1 MVVPEVGVEPT
12 RCLGGGFS
20 CHFGFRRPRDR
31 SICAVRGLEHA
42 FTVVLR
48 L

>member
-1 MVVPEVGVEPT
+1 MVPEVGVEPT

-20 CHFGFRRPRDR
+20 YHFGFRRPRGR
-31 SICAVRGLEHA
+31 FTREVRGLEHA
-42 FTVVLR
+42 FTMALR